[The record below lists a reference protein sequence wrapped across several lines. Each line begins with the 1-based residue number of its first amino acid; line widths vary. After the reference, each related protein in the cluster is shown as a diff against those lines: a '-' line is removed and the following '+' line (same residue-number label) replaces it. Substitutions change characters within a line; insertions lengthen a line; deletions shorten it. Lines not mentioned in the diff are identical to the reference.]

1 MVSIQSS
8 ALKPQYS
15 AWPPRKVAT
24 LMTSLQANKRPTLC
38 LIDGSAYIYRAYFAL
53 PTLNNSKGLQ
63 TNAVYGFTT
72 TLLKIIREHK
82 PDGLAVAFDEKG
94 PTLRHEEFKEY
105 KAQRP
110 PMPDG
115 MKTQIPYIY
124 RVVEALNIPAVRQAG
139 YEADD
144 LIGTLARQA
153 EQAGYD
159 IVIVTGDKDMLQ
171 LVTPHVRI
179 YDPVKDKWSGE
190 AECVAKFGVEP
201 SRVIEVMGLMGDS
214 SDNIPGVKGVG
225 EKTAMKLI
233 AQFGTID
240 ELLQRLDEVA
250 PSRVRMLL
258 TEQADQAR
266 LSRKLATIDTRS
278 PVQFH
283 PESYQLKPP
292 HDDQLT
298 DLLRELE
305 FTSLLKSL
313 QPTQKQPEA
322 KFHATVTIEDET
334 TARRFVDGVPKAG
347 PLGVHCLLTRQPGIG
362 ADVLGLTLSTGG
374 QTGFIPIDVHTFM
387 RPIISVLHDVHRPKI
402 VHDLKATLLA
412 LHRVGVTLAPP
423 YIDTMIADYLLNPN
437 RRDHSLDTIMLERL
451 GKRLESEKREK
462 TQPQSL
468 FEVDTGS
475 REAAAEAAA
484 ALVEVEPI
492 LREQLTEQGSLKL
505 FTEVEMP
512 LVPVLADIERNGF
525 LLDVEGLHELSK
537 ELERELDR
545 MMETITRL
553 AGGEFNINSPK
564 QLATVLFEKLGL
576 KPLRKTKTGYSTD
589 EDTLTQLAVQHELPA
604 QILSYRSLSK
614 LRSTY
619 VDALPELVHPETKRL
634 HTSLNQ
640 TVAATGRLSS
650 TDPNLQN
657 IPVKGDYGLRI
668 REAFIAPKGH
678 ELLCADYSQIEPRI
692 LAHLSQ
698 DPRLLSVFTKGEDIH
713 MATAMEIFGLPS
725 GQITR
730 DMRRAAKT
738 VVFGI
743 VYGISPFGLSQNL
756 GVSQPE
762 AKKYIDTF
770 FERFPSVRALM
781 DRNIAE
787 GREKGYTTTILGRR
801 RPIPELQ
808 SSDPVQ
814 RGFGERMAVNS
825 PIQGSAADL
834 IKVAMINVHR
844 TLRDEL
850 PHVKTILQVHDELI
864 FEVPD
869 HDLEEAKRLVKQEM
883 EGVGK
888 QLGLSVPL
896 KVDLGVGKNWRV
908 AHP

>member
-1 MVSIQSS
+1 M
-8 ALKPQYS
+8 
-15 AWPPRKVAT
+15 
-24 LMTSLQANKRPTLC
+24 PTLY
-38 LIDGSAYIYRAYFAL
+38 LIDGSAYIYRAFYAL
-53 PTLNNSKGLQ
+53 PALNNSKGLQ

-72 TLLKIIREHK
+72 MLLKIIREHR

-94 PTLRHEEFKEY
+94 PTLRHEEFKDY

-115 MKTQIPYIY
+115 MKAQIPYIH
-124 RVVEALNIPAVRQAG
+124 RVVEALAIPGLRQAG

-144 LIGTLARQA
+144 LIGTLARKA

-159 IVIVTGDKDMLQ
+159 VVIVTGDKDMFQ
-171 LVTPHVRI
+171 LLTPHVRI
-179 YDPVKDKWSGE
+179 YDPVKDKWFGE
-190 AECVAKFGVEP
+190 AECRERFGVEP
-201 SRVIEVMGLMGDS
+201 ARVIEIMGLMGDAT
-214 SDNIPGVKGVG
+214 DNIPGVKGIG

-233 AQFGTID
+233 GQFGTID
-240 ELLQRLDEVA
+240 GLLEHVDEVT
-250 PSRVRMLL
+250 PSRVKTLL
-258 TEQADQAR
+258 VEQADNAR
-266 LSRKLATIDTRS
+266 LSRRLATIETQS
-278 PVQFH
+278 PAVFDSAALQIKQPH
-283 PESYQLKPP
+283 AEQLS
-292 HDDQLT
+292 

-305 FTSLLKSL
+305 FTTLLKSM
-313 QPTQKQPEA
+313 QPSHGP
-322 KFHATVTIEDET
+322 ATTTPAATEVIRTEKAAEVFVESLPRDENL
-334 TARRFVDGVPKAG
+334 AVQ
-347 PLGVHCLLTRQPGIG
+347 CLLAGDPGVRAEVQG
-362 ADVLGLTLSTGG
+362 MALSSGG
-374 QTGFIPIDVHTFM
+374 KTAFIPLDIREYM
-387 RPIISVLHDVHRPKI
+387 RPITRLLHETTRTKT

-412 LHRVGVTLAPP
+412 FHRIGVTLAPP
-423 YIDTMIADYLLNPN
+423 YFDTMVADYLLNPN
-437 RRDHSLDTIMLERL
+437 RRDHQLDTLALELLGHRL
-451 GKRLESEKREK
+451 GGSEKETTAPR
-462 TQPQSL
+462 TLFDTDRSSL
-468 FEVDTGS
+468 EQ
-475 REAAAEAAA
+475 AAEAAGVIA
-484 ALVEVEPI
+484 RIAPL
-492 LREQLTEQGSLKL
+492 LLDRLKEQGSLRL
-505 FTEVEMP
+505 FQDVEMP
-512 LVPVLADIERNGF
+512 LVPVLAEIERNGF

-545 MMETITRL
+545 MMEAIAGL
-553 AGGEFNINSPK
+553 AGGEFNLNSPK

-576 KPLRKTKTGYSTD
+576 KPIRKTKTGYSTD
-589 EDTLTQLAVQHELPA
+589 EDTLTQLATQHELPA
-604 QILSYRSLSK
+604 QILNYRSLSK
-614 LRSTY
+614 LKSTY
-619 VDALPELVHPETKRL
+619 VDALPELIHPDTKRL

-650 TDPNLQN
+650 TEPNLQN

-668 REAFIAPKGH
+668 REAFIAPRGH

-698 DPRLLSVFTKGEDIH
+698 DPRLLAVFAKGEDIH

-743 VYGISPFGLSQNL
+743 VYGISPFGLSQNI
-756 GVSQPE
+756 GVSQAE

-770 FERFPSVRALM
+770 FEKFAAVRALM

-787 GREKGYTTTILGRR
+787 GKEKGYTTTILGRR

-808 SSDPVQ
+808 SGDPVQ

-834 IKVAMINVHR
+834 IKVAMINVHKA
-844 TLRDEL
+844 LHADL
-850 PHVKTILQVHDELI
+850 PHTKMILQVHDELI
-864 FEVPD
+864 FEVPEKE
-869 HDLEEAKRLVKQEM
+869 LEEARRLVRHEM